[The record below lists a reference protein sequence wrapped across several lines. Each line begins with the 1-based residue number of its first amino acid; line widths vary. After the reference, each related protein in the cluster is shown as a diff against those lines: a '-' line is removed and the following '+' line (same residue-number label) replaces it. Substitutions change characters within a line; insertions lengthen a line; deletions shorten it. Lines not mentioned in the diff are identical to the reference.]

1 MDTID
6 RVRLVVQAVLALAVL
21 GGATYL
27 THTGQIDGQAL
38 VALYGAALGAVGSGA
53 VGGVRSAQA
62 PVPHVHE
69 TTHGNG
75 TERTGREERA

>member
-1 MDTID
+1 LD

-53 VGGVRSAQA
+53 VGGTRSTAA
-62 PVPHVHE
+62 PAPHVHE
-69 TTHGNG
+69 SVMGNG
-75 TERTGREERA
+75 SERTGREEKP